1 MDQLLQYL
9 SAASE
14 DPVKFVLGAM
24 LLAIWYGFAYWPFT
38 LVAIV
43 VCVLMVSL
51 RATTKDR
58 RTN

>member
-1 MDQLLQYL
+1 MDQLLHYL

-14 DPVKFVLGAM
+14 DPGKFVLGAV

-43 VCVLMVSL
+43 VFALMMIL
-51 RATTKDR
+51 RATARDGS
-58 RTN
+58 TN

>member
-14 DPVKFVLGAM
+14 DPEKFVLGVM
-24 LLAIWYGFAYWPFT
+24 LLAVWYAFAYWPFT

-43 VCVLMVSL
+43 VCVLMVTL
-51 RATTKDR
+51 RATTKGGS
-58 RTN
+58 TN